1 MGGPESLCP
10 IFLGRVLSSSLAVEE
25 QCFVSPCSLFAT
37 WLKMLLGLSPTE
49 DQAQLGRVSMS
60 LLRSHHQIV
69 ISLLS
74 WRRYSNPTH
83 VSFCFPSVKALL
95 IFFELLQD
103 QLWIAALHGGWPY
116 CAFSLQKAEQLLFET
131 AFESCRTCKRMCCCE
146 LLWPTSC
153 HVAFSFCKA
162 DLPFLIRRYH

>member
-1 MGGPESLCP
+1 MDGPEYLCP

-25 QCFVSPCSLFAT
+25 QCFVSPCS
-37 WLKMLLGLSPTE
+37 LLGLSPTE